1 MNHAIISS
9 CVKTVEKTSTKKDCP
24 RYSEEILVRR
34 TIKFLK
40 NNFGPL
46 CDYCAPSKQRMTLLP
61 SKMYRV
67 SQKIS
72 VQHPTITRLPEKG
85 VEPKMT
91 QQKYVLQVTRV
102 IAIVEL
108 ASNKIQPVPKKNA
121 LNSKC
126 VETE

>member
-1 MNHAIISS
+1 
-9 CVKTVEKTSTKKDCP
+9 
-24 RYSEEILVRR
+24 
-34 TIKFLK
+34 
-40 NNFGPL
+40 
-46 CDYCAPSKQRMTLLP
+46 
-61 SKMYRV
+61 MYRV

-126 VETE
+126 VETEWMQKQDSTIANLESINQKKKQEFKKL

>member
-1 MNHAIISS
+1 
-9 CVKTVEKTSTKKDCP
+9 
-24 RYSEEILVRR
+24 
-34 TIKFLK
+34 
-40 NNFGPL
+40 
-46 CDYCAPSKQRMTLLP
+46 
-61 SKMYRV
+61 MYKV

-72 VQHPTITRLPEKG
+72 VQHPTTTRLPEKE

-126 VETE
+126 VETEWMQRNRILLLESVNQKKQELKKL

>member
-1 MNHAIISS
+1 
-9 CVKTVEKTSTKKDCP
+9 
-24 RYSEEILVRR
+24 
-34 TIKFLK
+34 
-40 NNFGPL
+40 
-46 CDYCAPSKQRMTLLP
+46 
-61 SKMYRV
+61 MYRV

-108 ASNKIQPVPKKNA
+108 ASNKVNLFPRKMHSIQNVLKQNECKKKHDSTIAN
-121 LNSKC
+121 LESVNQKKTR
-126 VETE
+126 V